1 MNNRHSLLVELII
14 VGTLLLL
21 AESVA
26 SLVILFFKMQ
36 KDLSFLIV
44 KTFLPVV
51 SVLFA
56 IYLSKRWKIRLS
68 FKFDEYFFRKFI
80 LVISAT
86 VIYFIVIFPVS
97 FPIIFAK
104 NIFEGRIQTLAI
116 NHSALS
122 NDYSFLLLI
131 NSVIVA
137 PIVEEILFRGL
148 IHCRL
153 KRYFSHKTSLIL
165 SSLIFAISHYN
176 PSRIVRTFLFGLLFG
191 SVYDRSG
198 SLIFSIIAHSLI
210 NLFVFFTSRTI
221 ASSPSEMSF
230 ILIVYSACILLFFL
244 LIKKKELILPVKE

>member
-1 MNNRHSLLVELII
+1 MNNRNSFLVELII
-14 VGTLLLL
+14 IVILLFL
-21 AESVA
+21 AESIA
-26 SLVILFFKMQ
+26 PLVILFFKMQ
-36 KDLSFLIV
+36 KDISFLIV

-68 FKFDEYFFRKFI
+68 FKFDESFFRKFI
-80 LVISAT
+80 LVVSAT
-86 VIYFIVIFPVS
+86 VLYFIVIFPVS

-104 NIFEGRIQTLAI
+104 DIFAGRIQTLAF

-122 NDYSFLLLI
+122 NNYSFLLLI

-137 PIVEEILFRGL
+137 PIVEEILFRGI
-148 IHCRL
+148 IHSRI
-153 KRYFSHKTSLIL
+153 KSDFSPGTSLIF

-176 PSRIVRTFLFGLLFG
+176 PSRIIRTFLYGLLFG

-221 ASSPSEMSF
+221 VTSPNEMSF
-230 ILIVYSACILLFFL
+230 VLIIYSTCTLLFFL
-244 LIKKKELILPVKE
+244 LIKKNEIILPVKE